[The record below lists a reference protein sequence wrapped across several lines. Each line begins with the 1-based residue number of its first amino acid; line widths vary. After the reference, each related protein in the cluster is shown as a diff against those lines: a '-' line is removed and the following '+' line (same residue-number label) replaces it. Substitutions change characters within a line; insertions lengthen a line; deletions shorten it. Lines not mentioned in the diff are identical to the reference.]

1 MSALDIENIRKTYGD
16 VETLKGIDISLESG
30 EFLVLLGSSGC
41 GKSTLLNII
50 AGLAEATSGD
60 VRIGGRS
67 VLRVHPKDR
76 DIAMVFQSY
85 ALYPNLTVHRNIGF
99 GLEMRKVPAPERDR
113 AVRDAAKLLQIENLL
128 DRKPS
133 QLSGGQRQ
141 RVAIG
146 RALVRKPEVFLFD
159 EPLSNL
165 DAKLRMEMRTEI
177 KRLHQMLKTTV
188 VYVTHDQIEA
198 MTLASRIAVMRDGR
212 IEQLGTP
219 EEIYNHPATLYVA
232 TFVGAPPMNLLK
244 ATVKDNRLVLSG
256 SDTSLPLPARFRN
269 AAGNIRDVVLGIR
282 PEALHTAGSGAS
294 LEATVEVAELTGP
307 ELVVTALTGNQRMMA
322 CLPPLTPVRDGE
334 KLTLFFDE
342 EAMHLFDAQTGLSCL
357 RGE

>member
-1 MSALDIENIRKTYGD
+1 MSALEIQNIRKTYGD
-16 VETLKGIDISLESG
+16 VDTLKGIDISLESG

-67 VLRVHPKDR
+67 VLSVHPKDR

-99 GLEMRKVPAPERDR
+99 GLEMRKVPAPERDN
-113 AVRDAAKLLQIENLL
+113 AVRDAARLLQIENLL

-244 ATVKDNRLVLSG
+244 ATVRDGRLALSG
-256 SDTSLPLPARFRN
+256 FDASLPLPARFRET
-269 AAGNIRDVVLGIR
+269 AGNGRDLILGIR
-282 PEALHTAGSGAS
+282 PEALRTDGTGPSI
-294 LEATVEVAELTGP
+294 EATLEVAELTGP
-307 ELVVTALTGNQRMMA
+307 ELVVTALAGNQRLMA
-322 CLPPLTPVRDGE
+322 CLPPRTPIRDNE

-342 EAMHLFDAQTGLSCL
+342 EAMHLFDPQTGLSCG
-357 RGE
+357 R

>member
-1 MSALDIENIRKTYGD
+1 MSALDIIGVRKTYGEI
-16 VETLKGIDISLESG
+16 ETLKGIDIALESG

-50 AGLAEATSGD
+50 AGLAEASGGD

-67 VLRVHPKDR
+67 VLAAHPKDR

-85 ALYPNLTVHRNIGF
+85 ALYPNLSVHRNIGF
-99 GLEMRKVPAPERDR
+99 GLEMRKVPAAERDR
-113 AVRDAAKLLQIENLL
+113 AVREVAKLLQIEALL

-146 RALVRKPEVFLFD
+146 RALVRKPQVFLFD

-165 DAKLRMEMRTEI
+165 DAKLRMEMRTEL
-177 KRLHQMLKTTV
+177 KRLHQMLKTTM

-198 MTLASRIAVMRDGR
+198 MTLATRIAVMRDGR

-219 EEIYNHPATLYVA
+219 EEIYNRPATLYVA
-232 TFVGAPPMNLLK
+232 IFVGAPPMNLLD
-244 ATVKDNRLVLSG
+244 AVADGGRLVLG
-256 SDTSLPLPARFRN
+256 DNAALPLPQAWKDRV
-269 AAGNIRDVVLGIR
+269 RDGQRLVLGIR
-282 PEALHTAGSGAS
+282 PEALQLDAAAGPAIS
-294 LEATVEVAELTGP
+294 ATVEVVELTGP
-307 ELVVTALTGNQRMMA
+307 ELVVSASIGRQRIMA
-322 CLPPLTPVRDGE
+322 CLPPRSRIAAGQRLTFAFE
-334 KLTLFFDE
+334 E
-342 EAMHLFDAQTGLSCL
+342 EAMHLFDAESGL
-357 RGE
+357 RIA

>member
-1 MSALDIENIRKTYGD
+1 MSALEIQTIRKSYGD

-67 VLRVHPKDR
+67 VLGVHPKDR

-99 GLEMRKVPAPERDR
+99 GLEMRKVPADDRDK

-244 ATVKDNRLVLSG
+244 ATVRDNRLVLSG
-256 SDTSLPLPARFRN
+256 SDTGLLLPARFRDT
-269 AAGNIRDVVLGIR
+269 AGNGRDLVLGIR
-282 PEALHTAGSGAS
+282 PEALRTDGPGPSI
-294 LEATVEVAELTGP
+294 EATAEVAELTGP
-307 ELVVTALTGNQRMMA
+307 ELVVTALAGNQRLMA
-322 CLPPLTPVRDGE
+322 CLPPRTPIRDNE

-342 EAMHLFDAQTGLSCL
+342 EAMHLFDAETGLSCL
-357 RGE
+357 REQ